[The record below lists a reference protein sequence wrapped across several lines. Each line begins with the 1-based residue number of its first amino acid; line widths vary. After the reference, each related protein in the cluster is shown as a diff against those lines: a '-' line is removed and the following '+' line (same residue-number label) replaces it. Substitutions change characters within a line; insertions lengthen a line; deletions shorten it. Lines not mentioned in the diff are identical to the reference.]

1 MASYGLPYQGSKN
14 QIADWVV
21 KHLPSA
27 NTLVDLFCGGCAV
40 THAAMIAG
48 RWNDFIINDVH
59 GDVPQLFVDAINGKY
74 TTENCTKWI
83 SREEFHEKKQ
93 TDAYIGLC
101 WSFKND
107 RNTYIYGKCIEESKR
122 LLHNIV
128 FGKTVANRM
137 QAVRAF
143 LKWLKEQND
152 ERYAEFLKQMQECRD
167 LQTLQNL
174 QIIERLKELD
184 SLIRQ
189 QDLNSLLRI
198 ESLQRLQRLQNL
210 QGLQGLQ
217 RLQVSG
223 KDYREVEL
231 PPPTEC
237 VIYCDIPYGGSQQ
250 HYNISFNKQSFL
262 DWAAVQSAPIIIS
275 EYDIS
280 DSRFEVL
287 DEISKL
293 QLSDAKNN
301 SKRIIER
308 LYAPKNQ
315 IKTIR
320 ERLENEGLR

>member
-40 THAAMIAG
+40 THAALIAG
-48 RWNDFIINDVH
+48 RWNNYIINDIH

-83 SREEFHEKKQ
+83 SREEFHEKKE

-107 RNTYIYGKCIEESKR
+107 RDSYVYSKGIEEPKH

-128 FGKTVANRM
+128 FGSTVADRM
-137 QAVRAF
+137 QAVRDF
-143 LKWLKEQND
+143 LRWLKKQSD
-152 ERYAEFLKQMQECRD
+152 ERYAEFLKQMQRGRD

-174 QIIERLKELD
+174 QRVERLKELE

-189 QDLNSLLRI
+189 QGLNTLLRI
-198 ESLQRLQRLQNL
+198 ESLQRLQRLQGL
-210 QGLQGLQ
+210 QGLQGL
-217 RLQVSG
+217 RVSG

-231 PPPTEC
+231 PPP
-237 VIYCDIPYGGSQQ
+237 
-250 HYNISFNKQSFL
+250 H
-262 DWAAVQSAPIIIS
+262 
-275 EYDIS
+275 
-280 DSRFEVL
+280 
-287 DEISKL
+287 
-293 QLSDAKNN
+293 
-301 SKRIIER
+301 
-308 LYAPKNQ
+308 
-315 IKTIR
+315 
-320 ERLENEGLR
+320 

>member
-40 THAAMIAG
+40 THAALITG
-48 RWNDFIINDVH
+48 RWSNYIINDIH

-83 SREEFHEKKQ
+83 SREEFHKKKN

-107 RNTYIYGKCIEESKR
+107 RDSYVYGKGIEEPKH

-128 FGKTVANRM
+128 FGSTVTDRM
-137 QAVRAF
+137 QAVRDF
-143 LKWLKEQND
+143 LRWLKKQSD
-152 ERYAEFLKQMQECRD
+152 ERYAEFLKQMQRGRD

-174 QIIERLKELD
+174 QRVERPKELEG
-184 SLIRQ
+184 LIRQ
-189 QDLNSLLRI
+189 QDLNALLRI
-198 ESLQRLQRLQNL
+198 ESLQRLQRLQGL
-210 QGLQGLQ
+210 QGLQGL
-217 RLQVSG
+217 RVSG

-231 PPPTEC
+231 PPPIEC
-237 VIYCDIPYGGSQQ
+237 VIYCDIPYGSEPQ
-250 HYNISFNKQSFL
+250 HYNVSFDKQSFL
-262 DWAAVQSAPIIIS
+262 DWAAAQSAPIIIS
-275 EYDIS
+275 EYNIS

-301 SKRIIER
+301 SRRVIER
-308 LYAPKNQ
+308 LYVPKNQ

-320 ERLENEGLR
+320 ERLENEGLG